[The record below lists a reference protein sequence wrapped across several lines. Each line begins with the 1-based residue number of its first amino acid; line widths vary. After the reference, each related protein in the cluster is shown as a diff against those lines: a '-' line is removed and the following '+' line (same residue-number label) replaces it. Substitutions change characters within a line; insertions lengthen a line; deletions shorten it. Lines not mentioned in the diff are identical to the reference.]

1 MTRYELAMELLKE
14 KEKLDE
20 KVWVRDSKGKPIDDF
35 FLQHFAD
42 IDGLLISRH

>member
-1 MTRYELAMELLKE
+1 MTKYELAMELLKD

-20 KVWVRDSKGKPIDDF
+20 KVWVRDSKGKPVDDF
-35 FLQHFAD
+35 FIQKFND